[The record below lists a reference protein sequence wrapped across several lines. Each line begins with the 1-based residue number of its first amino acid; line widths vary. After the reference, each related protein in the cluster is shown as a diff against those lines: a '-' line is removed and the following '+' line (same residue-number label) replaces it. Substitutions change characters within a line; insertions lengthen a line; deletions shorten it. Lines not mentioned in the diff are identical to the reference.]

1 MTLKGQQNH
10 YNVKFLK
17 GYGHSVSLKNNKLIL
32 KNGLNPFSDQQ
43 EQEEW
48 FITNLPYEK
57 IVLSG
62 KGYISTEAL
71 ALLNQNY
78 RNLILVDTYGKPI
91 SFLNGV
97 MESLTATKYRMAQ
110 YDIFRD
116 PEKCRYLARQ
126 TIKSKLDSQISFL
139 KSTESELVL
148 DGISKLEEYRKQ
160 IDNESL
166 DPIKIEA
173 PSSHVYFR
181 NYAKLIPTKCGF
193 TSRNNSSIRVTKR
206 NASDVINGLLN
217 YGYSVLAGEISKYVN
232 GFGLDA
238 YFGFMH
244 KTHTG
249 FQPLVYDLMEPFRW
263 LIESSVYKMAIN
275 QHDVI
280 HKKDYAFTKDGSVVL
295 DSDLIRRFLE
305 LLERTFQKERKYEF
319 RHGAKTKDGLKS
331 IQEITIVKITVQ
343 NLVEFVLKGLT

>member
-1 MTLKGQQNH
+1 MTLLKQKNH

-17 GYGHSVSLKNNKLIL
+17 GYGHSVSLKDNRIIL
-32 KNGLNPFSDQQ
+32 KNGLNPFSDKRD
-43 EQEEW
+43 QEEW

-71 ALLNQNY
+71 SLLNQNN
-78 RNLILVDTYGKPI
+78 RNLILVDTYGKPV
-91 SFLNGV
+91 SFLNGM

-110 YDIFRD
+110 YDTFRD
-116 PEKCRYLARQ
+116 PKKCQYLQRQ
-126 TIKSKLDSQISFL
+126 IVNAKLHSQINFL
-139 KSTESELVL
+139 KSTENELVK
-148 DGISKLEEYRKQ
+148 DGISKLEDYRKQ
-160 IDNESL
+160 IKNESIN
-166 DPIKIEA
+166 PIKIEA
-173 PSSHVYFR
+173 PISHIYFR
-181 NYAKLIPTKCGF
+181 NYAKLIPEKYGF
-193 TSRNNSSIRVTKR
+193 TSRNNSSIRITKR

-217 YGYSVLAGEISKYVN
+217 YGYAVLAGEISKYVN

-263 LIESSVYKMAIN
+263 LVESAVYKMAIN

-280 HKKDYAFTKDGSVVL
+280 RKKDYAFTKDGSVVL
-295 DSDLIRRFLE
+295 DNDLIRRFLE
-305 LLERTFQKERKYEF
+305 LLERKFQSEIKHEF
-319 RHGAKTKDGLKS
+319 KHGAKTSDGLKS
-331 IQEITIVKITVQ
+331 VQEITIAKILIQ
-343 NLVEFVLKGLT
+343 NTINFCMK